1 MHPNPKSQPPIPSRM
16 SESVSQ
22 QFSLFR
28 SQIKS
33 RRFDDGTLRI
43 LESVLVSKDV
53 RSFLEVR
60 SSLREFMRSE
70 SLSVIREI
78 AEKNV
83 EHKILILDFFVRAFA
98 LAGDVESCLAL
109 RYEALVLRELKS
121 TSYQWLQVSHIEWL
135 TFAEQ
140 ALDNGFYSVAAK
152 ACENAL
158 LSLQMN
164 DIAEHRADQLSG
176 NVQIVEK
183 IKRLKD
189 VALAS
194 VVSLS
199 VQAQATEH
207 LKKKN
212 QKSKKNFLFNK
223 GAHCLASTLFTS
235 GIKKQNARKL
245 LEHQRLQPF
254 TNQS

>member
-1 MHPNPKSQPPIPSRM
+1 MDLH
-16 SESVSQ
+16 
-22 QFSLFR
+22 
-28 SQIKS
+28 
-33 RRFDDGTLRI
+33 
-43 LESVLVSKDV
+43 
-53 RSFLEVR
+53 
-60 SSLREFMRSE
+60 
-70 SLSVIREI
+70 
-78 AEKNV
+78 
-83 EHKILILDFFVRAFA
+83 
-98 LAGDVESCLAL
+98 
-109 RYEALVLRELKS
+109 
-121 TSYQWLQVSHIEWL
+121 
-135 TFAEQ
+135 
-140 ALDNGFYSVAAK
+140 

-164 DIAEHRADQLSG
+164 DIAEHRADELSG
-176 NVQIVEK
+176 NVQIIEK

-199 VQAQATEH
+199 ACVSDYCKFSLLMLSVQAQATEY

-245 LEHQRLQPF
+245 LEHHRLQPF
-254 TNQS
+254 TYQS